1 MRNKLFLFDIDGTLI
16 SPGNVARKLLDK
28 IIVRNFD
35 QSPNL
40 TYDDVA
46 GSTDP
51 LIVERALAK
60 IGIADGEI
68 SKGAKII
75 FDQYQKELAPVYN
88 NSDLPFVYD
97 DCVHLLNR
105 VKQAG
110 LSYGLLS
117 GNIKATA
124 KIKLDKFNLWDV
136 FPFGVFGD
144 DAAMRSDLPWLAR
157 EKAWDALEK
166 SFRFEDIIIVG
177 DTAEDAIAANKNQT
191 KSIVVCRKHERRNEL
206 ENSNPTILVDDLNE
220 VDVNSI
226 I

>member
-1 MRNKLFLFDIDGTLI
+1 MRNKLVLFDIDGTLI

-28 IIVRNFD
+28 IIVRNFG

-60 IGIADGEI
+60 IGIKNREI
-68 SKGAKII
+68 SNGVKTII
-75 FDQYQKELAPVYN
+75 DQYQKELVPVYN
-88 NSDLPFVYD
+88 NSDLPFVYY
-97 DCVHLLNR
+97 DCIHLLNR
-105 VKQAG
+105 VKQAD

-117 GNIKATA
+117 GNIKVTA
-124 KIKLDKFNLWDV
+124 KIKLDKFNLWNV

-157 EKAWDALEK
+157 EKAWDVLEK
-166 SFRFEDIIIVG
+166 AFRFEDIIIVG
-177 DTAEDAIAANKNQT
+177 DTVQDAIAANKNQT
-191 KSIVVCRKHERRNEL
+191 KSIIVCRKPERKNEL
-206 ENSNPTILVDDLNE
+206 ENSNPTIIVDDLNE
-220 VDVNSI
+220 VNLNSI

>member
-1 MRNKLFLFDIDGTLI
+1 M
-16 SPGNVARKLLDK
+16 
-28 IIVRNFD
+28 
-35 QSPNL
+35 
-40 TYDDVA
+40 A

-51 LIVERALAK
+51 LIVERALGK
-60 IGIADGEI
+60 IGIEEGEI
-68 SKGAKII
+68 SNGAKTI
-75 FDQYQKELAPVYN
+75 FDQYQKELGPVYN

-117 GNIKATA
+117 GNIKVTA
-124 KIKLDKFNLWDV
+124 KIKLDKFNLWNE

-177 DTAEDAIAANKNQT
+177 DTVQDAIAANKNQT
-191 KSIVVCRKHERRNEL
+191 KSIIVCRKPERKNEL
-206 ENSNPTILVDDLNE
+206 ENSNPTIIVDDLNE
-220 VDVNSI
+220 VNLNSI